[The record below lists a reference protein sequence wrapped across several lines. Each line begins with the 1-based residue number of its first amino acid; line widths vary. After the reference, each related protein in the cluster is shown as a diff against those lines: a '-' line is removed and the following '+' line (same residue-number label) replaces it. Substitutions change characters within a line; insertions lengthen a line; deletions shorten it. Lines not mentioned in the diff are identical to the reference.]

1 MPTTKGGSFAQE
13 MSSESLNVIALISG
27 GKDSFYN
34 LLHCIRHGHRIVA
47 LANLYPAADGIDD
60 HAEDV
65 QFIDPAEQP
74 VSEAA
79 EDENAIEEDLN
90 SFMYQTVGHEVIPLY
105 AAATGLPLYRMPI
118 RGGALHHE
126 RDYDHT
132 SQEQKDAS
140 GKAEETESMLLLLEA
155 IKARHPEANALCS
168 GAILSTYQRTR
179 VESVAL
185 RLGLT
190 PLAFLWKYPV
200 LPSPANESKDDAQ
213 LLRDMAAAGLDARI
227 IKVASAGLGEGHLW
241 ERVSSIEGVT
251 RIKSALRKFGAAEGA
266 ALGEGG
272 EFETLVVDGPSWLFK
287 KKISVPEDG
296 RRVVNEGGGS
306 TWLMLRG
313 AQLQDKPI
321 GVDDVSTPESSIRVP
336 ELLAPEFQ
344 TILASILSTRPAEY
358 GEKEASRDS
367 RPRLLGKTTSST
379 LDGDDDTLRWSVLA
393 DPSADRDSI
402 EAEMQSVVGQIE
414 GRLSSSCLDAAHI
427 TNTTIILRNMADFP
441 RINAEYGKLFRRPN
455 PPSRV
460 TISCGALLPPGYSVM
475 VFLTI
480 PRSGVNTS
488 RNGLHVQSRSY
499 WAPANIG
506 PYSQAIDVAVSAK
519 AGQTGLRAIYIAG
532 QIPLIP
538 SSMTLPPPSD
548 TSFGTQIVLS
558 LQHLWRIGLELKV
571 QLWTSGVAYFS
582 KSSSPDE
589 MKRNATASG
598 LAWKLAHGSPDDDED
613 DENDLDIWDL
623 KYNYQHMTLAS
634 DQQKVRARLPD
645 WSVFT
650 LRQQNEPESCIP
662 PFFAAEVEELPRQA
676 MVEWHAHV
684 GLSGIEESSAEIIYH
699 PEASSSC
706 WRAWHV
712 LVRTSKA
719 TLVYTTLA
727 RVSSIEHDIVSWDAL
742 QQDLAAAYNSSVRA
756 LEVPPPALN
765 ATPHLAYV
773 EVGGV
778 TALWPEVGD
787 AGPSVPFATIPCHTI
802 WSAKGERIKCVAMYK
817 ATLGLQAEE

>member
-1 MPTTKGGSFAQE
+1 

-27 GKDSFYN
+27 GKDSFFN

-47 LANLYPAADGIDD
+47 LANLFPAVDGTTDC
-60 HAEDV
+60 AEDV
-65 QFIDPAEQP
+65 QYIDPAKQP
-74 VSEAA
+74 VSAAA
-79 EDENAIEEDLN
+79 EDGKAIGEDLN

-126 RDYDHT
+126 RDYDYT
-132 SQEQKDAS
+132 SQEQGDTS
-140 GKAEETESMLLLLEA
+140 DKAEETESMLLLLKA

-200 LPSPANESKDDAQ
+200 LPSPAGEAVDDAQ
-213 LLRDMAAAGLDARI
+213 LLRDMAAAELDARI
-227 IKVASAGLGEGHLW
+227 IKVASAGLDEGHLW
-241 ERVSSIEGVT
+241 ERVSSIEGVK
-251 RIKSALRKFGAAEGA
+251 RVKSALRKFGAAEGA

-287 KKISVPEDG
+287 KQISVPEGG

-313 AQLQDKPI
+313 AQLQDKCI
-321 GVDDVSTPESSIRVP
+321 EADNVSTPESSVRTP
-336 ELLAPEFQ
+336 ELLDSGFQ
-344 TILASILSTRPAEY
+344 TMLDTIISTRPTKY
-358 GEKEASRDS
+358 GENEAPGNL
-367 RPRLLGKTTSST
+367 RPRNLGSTISST
-379 LDGDDDTLRWSVLA
+379 LKEDDGFLRWSVLA
-393 DPSADRDSI
+393 DPSADRTSI
-402 EAEMQSVVGQIE
+402 EAEMQSVVSQIE
-414 GRLSSSCLDAAHI
+414 GRLSSSSLDAAHI

-460 TISCGALLPPGYSVM
+460 TISCGELLPPGCNVM

-480 PRSGVNTS
+480 PRSGANLA

-519 AGQTGLRAIYIAG
+519 VEQTGLRAIYIAG

-548 TSFGTQIVLS
+548 TRFGMQVVLS
-558 LQHLWRIGLELKV
+558 LQHLWRIGLEMKV

-582 KSSSPDE
+582 RSASPDE

-598 LAWKLAHGSPDDDED
+598 LAWKLAHGSPDDDDD
-613 DENDLDIWDL
+613 DENDVDIWDL

-634 DQQKVRARLPD
+634 DQRQVRARLPD
-645 WSVFT
+645 WTVFT
-650 LRQQNEPESCIP
+650 LRQQNEPESCIA

-676 MVEWHAHV
+676 TVEWHAHV
-684 GLSGIEESSAEIIYH
+684 GLSQIEEGSAEIIYH
-699 PEASSSC
+699 PDTASSC

-712 LVRTSKA
+712 FVRSSKA

-727 RVSSIEHDIVSWDAL
+727 RVSPLDHDIVSWDAL
-742 QQDLAAAYNSSVRA
+742 QQELAASYESSVQVLGLA
-756 LEVPPPALN
+756 PPAPN

-773 EVGGV
+773 EVGSV

-802 WSAKGERIKCVAMYK
+802 WSAKGKRIKCVAMY
-817 ATLGLQAEE
+817 QASLELHSEE